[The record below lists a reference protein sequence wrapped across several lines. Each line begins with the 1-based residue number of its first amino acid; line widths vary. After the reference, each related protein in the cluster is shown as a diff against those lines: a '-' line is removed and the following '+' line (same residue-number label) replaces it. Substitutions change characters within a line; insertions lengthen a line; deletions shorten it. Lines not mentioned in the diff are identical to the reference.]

1 MANFQQRRDP
11 LRLMWR
17 RLAAVALLAVVA
29 LAIRG
34 AWGVYEKSREARA
47 LMIESQAKFDELS
60 QREQELRAD
69 IAALRSEQGIEGEL
83 RERYDLAREGEG
95 VVVILDQPAE
105 PPPRPLTR
113 MQRFKGWFSW

>member
-17 RLAAVALLAVVA
+17 RLAAVLLLLVVA
-29 LAIRG
+29 IAVRG
-34 AWGVYEKSREARA
+34 AWGVYEKSKESRI
-47 LMIESQAKFDELS
+47 LMVESQAKYDELS

-83 RERYDLAREGEG
+83 RERYDLAKEGEG
-95 VVVILDQPAE
+95 VVVILDQPE
-105 PPPRPLTR
+105 SPPAPRPTR
-113 MQRFKGWFSW
+113 IERLRGWFSW